1 MLSIGFAGRG
11 RWDKTELRVSSSGV
25 GIGVWFADGPRLSF
39 VTQVGRHR
47 ALDSPASKRKPGLAF
62 HPGKTRRWYGMEVQ
76 CRRLFTTLGGLAQD
90 WLQSTLHCAQ
100 SAGMS
105 MDCWNFK
112 KSITSEVT
120 FGKRSPTKGRGHLPS
135 GDRDGTGPDGTGRD
149 WTRSDGI
156 GRDRTGSDGI
166 GRDRRAVYMSIFS
179 YSQMRE

>member
-1 MLSIGFAGRG
+1 
-11 RWDKTELRVSSSGV
+11 
-25 GIGVWFADGPRLSF
+25 
-39 VTQVGRHR
+39 
-47 ALDSPASKRKPGLAF
+47 
-62 HPGKTRRWYGMEVQ
+62 MEVQ

-166 GRDRRAVYMSIFS
+166 GRDRTRSDGIGRDRTGSDGIGRDRRAVYMSIFS